1 MLRTIIIT
9 LLVLMIMAVVATTT
23 VSCSIKSPDKEMYKI
38 EYNGGLK

>member
-9 LLVLMIMAVVATTT
+9 LLALMIMVIAITTT

-38 EYNGGLK
+38 EYNGRLK